1 MGNQAMGGFIQV
13 GQQEVGRITEPVVAQ
28 IDDFVGQGMEM
39 PVGSEQGGQDAVI
52 SFANLAAQFKLQR
65 AATMFGQ
72 GHVGIGAAGKGI
84 QELAPPLVVQA
95 YGAVDVDTLHASFL
109 RVVFGHRQKL
119 RLAQGINYAA
129 APPLDKWGLA
139 TITGKTLVGQ
149 KDVALFV
156 AEKDK
161 PDLLDFRVFGQG
173 FA

>member
-1 MGNQAMGGFIQV
+1 M
-13 GQQEVGRITEPVVAQ
+13 EV
-28 IDDFVGQGMEM
+28 
-39 PVGSEQGGQDAVI
+39 PVGSEQGGQDAVVP
-52 SFANLAAQFKLQR
+52 FGHLPCQFKFECAAAVLRQR
-65 AATMFGQ
+65 
-72 GHVGIGAAGKGI
+72 HVGIGAAGKGV
-84 QELAPPLVVQA
+84 QELASPLIVQA
-95 YGAVDVDTLHASFL
+95 YGAVDVDTLPASFL